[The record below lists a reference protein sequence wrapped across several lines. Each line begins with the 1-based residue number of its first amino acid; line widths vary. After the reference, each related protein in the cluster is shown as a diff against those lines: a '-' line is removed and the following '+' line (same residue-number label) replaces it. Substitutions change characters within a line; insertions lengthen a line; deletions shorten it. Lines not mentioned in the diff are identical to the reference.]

1 MRRVVERRVVT
12 VVERRVVERR
22 SVVSVAERSYPY
34 NDGTAQVWPRCKRPK
49 VTEEG

>member
-34 NDGTAQVWPRCKRPK
+34 I
-49 VTEEG
+49 EEEEEAEEDVFVFMIL

>member
-34 NDGTAQVWPRCKRPK
+34 KRLE
-49 VTEEG
+49 VQELSQ